1 MSVNWNIIDG
11 LLLKGQLS
19 LTKTIG
25 NTKRFYDP
33 LSQQSANLNVLSLK
47 NVNSGTLYLDNNDG
61 FSVDMNATLSFN
73 KALNGHMINALTG
86 ISVQEDKS
94 KSNSA
99 TYIGFP
105 SGTLSSPEY
114 AKEMYQKTRF
124 NESTKR
130 LVGFLF
136 SLNYSYKDIYLL
148 DASVRMDGS
157 STFGSDQRWSFG

>member
-1 MSVNWNIIDG
+1 MKYWGRGSDSRRVNPMYERSLNNFNKGSSEEFINNLSVNWNIIDG

-33 LSQQSANLNVLSLK
+33 LSQQSANLNILSLK

-94 KSNSA
+94 KSNGC
-99 TYIGFP
+99 YLYWFP
-105 SGTLSSPEY
+105 L
-114 AKEMYQKTRF
+114 R
-124 NESTKR
+124 N
-130 LVGFLF
+130 
-136 SLNYSYKDIYLL
+136 
-148 DASVRMDGS
+148 
-157 STFGSDQRWSFG
+157 SFISRIC